1 MISKLDPTPKLLD
14 MPADEYHADY
24 SRVSHSMLETFRESP
39 RLYYGR
45 YVTREYPSERTDA
58 MDFGTAAHAMLLEDR
73 RVFVPIPRD
82 ALNGDGHR
90 KGAAWKQ
97 FAAENEGKIL
107 LTPDQ
112 QATLEAMVAELRR
125 HRMAAKLLGCRG
137 EREHTIHWTD
147 EATGLD
153 MKCRIDIAMEGMAI
167 IGDYKTTADAAKFD
181 TQHYDM
187 GYHRQDALYRDA
199 VKSVT
204 GEHPQFLF
212 VVQQKSPP
220 YAVRVVPLSP
230 QLVTI
235 GRMENRNDIAAL
247 IRCRDDDM
255 WDGPFHGRVEQPIEP
270 TPWMIKNA
278 L

>member
-1 MISKLDPTPKLLD
+1 MILDPTPKLLD
-14 MPADEYHADY
+14 MPAEEYHRDH
-24 SRVSHSMLETFRESP
+24 SRVSHSMLEVFRESP
-39 RLYYGR
+39 RLYCGR
-45 YVTREYPSERTDA
+45 FVTREYPSERTDA
-58 MDFGTAAHAMLLEDR
+58 MDFGTATHAMLLEDR

-82 ALNGDGHR
+82 ALNADGHR
-90 KGAAWKQ
+90 KGSAWKQ

-112 QATLEAMVAELRR
+112 QTTLECMVAELRR
-125 HRMAAKLLGCRG
+125 HKMAAKLLGCRG

-153 MKCRIDIAMEGMAI
+153 MKCRIDIVLEGMAI
-167 IGDYKTTADAAKFD
+167 IGDYKTSADAAKFD
-181 TQHYDM
+181 TQLYDL

-199 VKSVT
+199 VKGVT
-204 GEHPQFLF
+204 GELPQFLF

-220 YAVRVVPLSP
+220 YTVRVVPLSP

-235 GRMENRNDIAAL
+235 GRMQNRQDIAAL
-247 IRCRDDDM
+247 ISCRGADC
-255 WDGPFHGRVEQPIEP
+255 WDAPSHGRVETPIEP
-270 TPWMIKNA
+270 KPWMIKNV